1 MAEMGGAPELEG
13 RRMLVLNRVGEVF
26 QEEFSMTHSFPTIT
40 VETVAEV
47 YVLSRGRGRFLSMG
61 QAICALRK
69 LMPACNATDH
79 ELEEILA
86 AACVIHSVPV
96 TFDAKTAD
104 GAWLH

>member
-1 MAEMGGAPELEG
+1 
-13 RRMLVLNRVGEVF
+13 
-26 QEEFSMTHSFPTIT
+26 MTHSFPTVT

-47 YVLSRGRGRFLSMG
+47 YVLSIGKARFLSIA

-96 TFDAKTAD
+96 AF
-104 GAWLH
+104 

>member
-1 MAEMGGAPELEG
+1 
-13 RRMLVLNRVGEVF
+13 
-26 QEEFSMTHSFPTIT
+26 MTHSFPTVT
-40 VETVAEV
+40 VETVAEI
-47 YVLSRGRGRFLSMG
+47 YVLSIGKARFLSIA

-96 TFDAKTAD
+96 AFDAKTAD
-104 GAWLH
+104 GAWLHS